1 MLRELKYKLNRIK
14 RIERYWFWYKILRK
28 DEDWDYGYLLIMI
41 DKKLERMIK
50 SQLSHSFGSKIHAYE
65 MCKVRV
71 LISKALEYENE
82 PEEQEYINLIF
93 DAIKKDILRWWD

>member
-1 MLRELKYKLNRIK
+1 MLRKLKSKYK

-71 LISKALEYENE
+71 LIQEALKHENE
-82 PEEQEYINLIF
+82 DVEQEYMDKIF
-93 DAIKKDILRWWD
+93 DAIKKNILRWWD

>member
-1 MLRELKYKLNRIK
+1 MLRKLKLKYKRL
-14 RIERYWFWYKILRK
+14 ERYLFWYKILK
-28 DEDWDYGYLLIMI
+28 SDEDWDYGYLLIMI

-50 SQLSHSFGSKIHAYE
+50 SQLSHPFGSVIHAYE

-71 LISKALEYENE
+71 LISKALDYENE

-93 DAIKKDILRWWD
+93 DAMKKDILRWWD

>member
-14 RIERYWFWYKILRK
+14 RIERYWFWYKILKK

-71 LISKALEYENE
+71 LIQEALKHENE
-82 PEEQEYINLIF
+82 DIEQEYMDKIF
-93 DAIKKDILRWWD
+93 DSIKKNILRWWD